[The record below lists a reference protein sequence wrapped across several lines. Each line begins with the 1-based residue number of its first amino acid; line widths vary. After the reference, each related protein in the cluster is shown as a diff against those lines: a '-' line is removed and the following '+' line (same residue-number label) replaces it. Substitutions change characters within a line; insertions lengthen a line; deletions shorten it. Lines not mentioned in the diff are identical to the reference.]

1 MIEFFKKYFKGDIVI
16 WVIIML
22 LACFSLAAVYSSTG
36 LLAYKERG
44 GHTEYFL
51 IKHASFIF
59 GGIFIIW
66 LVSQL
71 PYRHFARFAV
81 GAFILVIPLLAYTL
95 FFGTDINQAKRWI
108 SIPIINFTFQTSDFA
123 KLVLVVYLAR
133 QLTLLQDTAMELK
146 DLFWPVIFP
155 VVMVFLLVAP
165 ANLSTALLIL
175 LTSAVLIFIG
185 RIKLGSLV
193 KIGLIGAA
201 LVGSVYLFGIL
212 VPGTTRIGVWSDRVS
227 TFVSGSGDHYQTDQA
242 KIAIASG
249 WFIGKGPGN
258 STQRNVLPS
267 GFSDFIYAI
276 FIEEYGIFGGLLLLL
291 LYVVFFFRCVRL
303 VTRSEKLFPRFLVM
317 GLAVLITMQ
326 ALANMA
332 VAVNLGPVTGVTL
345 PFMSMGGT
353 SLFFFCIA
361 AGMILS
367 VSRTLDKEMLV
378 NHLEKNEPCAS

>member
-1 MIEFFKKYFKGDIVI
+1 MIEFFKKYFQGDKVI
-16 WVIIML
+16 WTIIIL
-22 LACFSLAAVYSSTG
+22 LAFFSLAAVYSSTG

-44 GHTEYFL
+44 GYTEYYL
-51 IKHASFIF
+51 IKHASFIL

-66 LVSQL
+66 LVSKL
-71 PYRHFARFAV
+71 PYRHFARFAL

-155 VVMVFLLVAP
+155 VVLVFLLVAP

-175 LTSAVLIFIG
+175 LTSAILIFIG
-185 RIKLGSLV
+185 RIHVISLLKLAG
-193 KIGLIGAA
+193 IGIL
-201 LVGSVYLFGIL
+201 LVGSVYLFGVL
-212 VPGTTRIGVWSDRVS
+212 FPGTTRMGVWSDRVT
-227 TFVSGSGDHYQTDQA
+227 TFISGSGDHYQTDQA

-249 WFIGKGPGN
+249 WFLGKGPGN

-276 FIEEYGIFGGLLLLL
+276 FIEEYGMAGGFLLLI

-317 GLAVLITMQ
+317 GLAVLITVQ

-367 VSRTLDKEMLV
+367 VSRTMDREV
-378 NHLEKNEPCAS
+378 SVDHLENNQQ

>member
-1 MIEFFKKYFKGDIVI
+1 MIEFFKKYFQGDKVI
-16 WVIIML
+16 WTIIIL
-22 LACFSLAAVYSSTG
+22 LAFFSLAAVYSSTG

-44 GHTEYFL
+44 GYTEYYL
-51 IKHASFIF
+51 IKHASFIL

-66 LVSQL
+66 LVSKL
-71 PYRHFARFAV
+71 PYRHFARFAL

-155 VVMVFLLVAP
+155 VVLVFLLVAP

-175 LTSAVLIFIG
+175 LTSAILIFIG
-185 RIKLGSLV
+185 RIHVISLLKLAG
-193 KIGLIGAA
+193 IGIL
-201 LVGSVYLFGIL
+201 LVGSVYLFGVL
-212 VPGTTRIGVWSDRVS
+212 FPGTTRMGVWSDRVT
-227 TFVSGSGDHYQTDQA
+227 TFISGSGDHYQTDQA

-249 WFIGKGPGN
+249 WFLGKGPGN

-276 FIEEYGIFGGLLLLL
+276 FIEEYGMAGGFLLLI

-317 GLAVLITMQ
+317 GLAVLITVQ

-367 VSRTLDKEMLV
+367 VSRTMDREV
-378 NHLEKNEPCAS
+378 SVDHLEKNQQ

>member
-1 MIEFFKKYFKGDIVI
+1 MKEFFRNYLQGDKVI
-16 WVIIML
+16 WTIIIL
-22 LACFSLAAVYSSTG
+22 LAFFSLAAVYSSTG

-44 GHTEYFL
+44 GHTEYYL
-51 IKHASFIF
+51 IKHASFIL

-66 LVSQL
+66 LVSKL
-71 PYRHFARFAV
+71 PYRHFARFAL

-133 QLTLLQDTAMELK
+133 QLTLLQDTAMELR
-146 DLFWPVIFP
+146 DLFWPIIFP
-155 VVMVFLLVAP
+155 VVLVFILVAP

-185 RIKLGSLV
+185 RIKLGSLL
-193 KIGLIGAA
+193 KIAGIGLL
-201 LVGSVYLFGIL
+201 LVGSVYVFGTLF
-212 VPGTTRIGVWSDRVS
+212 PGTTRIGVWSERVS
-227 TFVSGSGDHYQTDQA
+227 TFISGSGDHYQTDQA

-276 FIEEYGIFGGLLLLL
+276 FIEEYGMAGGFLLLI

-367 VSRTLDKEMLV
+367 VSRSLDKEVLID
-378 NHLEKNEPCAS
+378 HLEKEQPCAS